1 MRVAANEL
9 KKRSRVAETAV
20 PKQKE
25 SHILP
30 VFLERKNLTALSTSI
45 ELAATSSHQPA
56 PVPCLSECLSP
67 RPVYRNTPHWPRPGW
82 RLPYLARR
90 CRRKVPGCGCK

>member
-1 MRVAANEL
+1 MAPRTTTKIVVMFKQPVSYISTAKRIADRRIILAGYRLADLLMRVAANEL

-30 VFLERKNLTALSTSI
+30 VFLERKNLAALSTSI

-56 PVPCLSECLSP
+56 PVP
-67 RPVYRNTPHWPRPGW
+67 
-82 RLPYLARR
+82 
-90 CRRKVPGCGCK
+90 

>member
-20 PKQKE
+20 PKEKE

-30 VFLERKNLTALSTSI
+30 VFLERKT
-45 ELAATSSHQPA
+45 
-56 PVPCLSECLSP
+56 
-67 RPVYRNTPHWPRPGW
+67 
-82 RLPYLARR
+82 
-90 CRRKVPGCGCK
+90 